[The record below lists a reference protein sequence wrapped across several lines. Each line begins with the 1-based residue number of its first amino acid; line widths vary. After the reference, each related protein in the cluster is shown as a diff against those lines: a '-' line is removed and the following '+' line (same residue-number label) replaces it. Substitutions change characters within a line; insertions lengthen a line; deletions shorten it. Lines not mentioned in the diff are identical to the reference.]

1 MQTRRAITL
10 APLSFLVA
18 CGGGGSSSGGS
29 APPPAQPPPFTS
41 VAQVRV
47 SQPAD
52 FGSCGSPAQAG
63 TLYPDTALEP
73 SLVVNPA
80 NSANFVA
87 LWQQNRWNNGGSQAL
102 NLGVSLDSGQTWTV
116 THAAFSVCTGGDA
129 SNAGNYLRASNGWLA
144 ASTGGVIYALSLSF
158 SGGALAP
165 GSSNAQLVAR
175 SLDGGMT
182 WSLPVALINDGAD
195 FFNDKG
201 AITADPYDPNYV
213 YVVWDRI
220 STQNTGPT
228 YFAVTNDGGAS
239 WQGGRS
245 VYDPGANSQTIGNV
259 LVLLPGDVAMDV
271 FTELDTANNG
281 TVTSLLRAIR
291 STDHGATWSAPL
303 TIAEEQAVGAFD
315 PQTGQP
321 FRDSSILFSV
331 AVAPSGTAYVVWQ
344 DARFSGGAHD
354 GIALSSSSDGGQTWS
369 AAVQVNGAPSAVAF
383 TPTVAVRADGLIGIT
398 YYDLRNDT
406 FPGSVLTDCWLLTS
420 GDGVTFTESHLSG
433 PFDLQRA
440 PQGQFGANSQ
450 GYFLGDYQG
459 LASVGT
465 AFLPL
470 YAQTNAGTQVSS
482 DVFIAFPP
490 PMTASLAQEVPR
502 SFRARSA
509 PSGTLSPEARARV
522 TERLRSIQKA
532 RLNPGD

>member
-1 MQTRRAITL
+1 MEARRVVASAALLLL
-10 APLSFLVA
+10 AA
-18 CGGGGSSSGGS
+18 CGGGGGSYGGASGG
-29 APPPAQPPPFTS
+29 PPPPQPPPFTS
-41 VAQVRV
+41 VTQVKV

-52 FGSCGSPAQAG
+52 FGSCGSPSQAG

-80 NSANFVA
+80 NTANFVA

-102 NLGVSLDSGQTWTV
+102 NLGVSLDSGQTWTI
-116 THAAFSVCTGGDA
+116 THAAFSVCTGGTPN
-129 SNAGNYLRASNGWLA
+129 NAGNYLRASNGWLA
-144 ASTGGVIYALSLSF
+144 ASTSGVIYALSLSF
-158 SGGALAP
+158 SGGALKP

-175 SLDGGMT
+175 SLDGGLT
-182 WSLPVALINDGAD
+182 WGMPVALITDAAN

-201 AITADPYDPNYV
+201 AVTADPYDPNYV
-213 YVVWDRI
+213 YAVWDRI

-228 YFAVTNDGGAS
+228 YFAVTSDGGAS
-239 WQGGRS
+239 WQSGHS
-245 VYDPGANSQTIGNV
+245 IYDPGANSQTIGNI
-259 LVLLPGDVAMDV
+259 LVVLPGDIVMDV
-271 FTELDTANNG
+271 FTELDTATNG
-281 TVTSLLRAIR
+281 TVTALLRAIH
-291 STDHGATWSAPL
+291 SSDHGANWSAPI

-315 PQTGQP
+315 PQTGRP

-331 AVAPSGTAYVVWQ
+331 TGAPSGAAYVVWQ

-354 GIALSSSSDGGQTWS
+354 GIALSSSADGGQTWS
-369 AAVQVNGAPSAVAF
+369 APLQVNKDPSAVAF
-383 TPTVAVRADGLIGIT
+383 TPMVSVRQDGVIGIT

-406 FPGSVLTDCWLLTS
+406 FPGSVLTDSWLLTS
-420 GDGVTFTESHLSG
+420 TDGVTFTESHLSG
-433 PFDLQRA
+433 PFDLQNA

-450 GYFLGDYQG
+450 GYFLGDYEG
-459 LASVGT
+459 LTSVGA

-490 PMTASLAQEVPR
+490 ATAAVAAR

-509 PSGTLSPEARARV
+509 PSATLSPEARARV
-522 TERLRSIQKA
+522 ADRLRRIQSA
-532 RLNPGD
+532 RLNPGP

>member
-1 MQTRRAITL
+1 M
-10 APLSFLVA
+10 
-18 CGGGGSSSGGS
+18 
-29 APPPAQPPPFTS
+29 
-41 VAQVRV
+41 

-52 FGSCGSPAQAG
+52 FGSCGSPTQAG

-80 NSANFVA
+80 NTANFIA

-102 NLGVSLDSGQTWTV
+102 NLGFSLDSGQTWTV
-116 THAAFSVCTGGDA
+116 THAAFSVCTGGNA
-129 SNAGNYLRASNGWLA
+129 GNAGNYLRASNGWLA
-144 ASTGGVIYALSLSF
+144 ASSSGLIYALSLSF
-158 SGGALAP
+158 TGGALAA

-175 SLDGGMT
+175 SLDGGMS
-182 WSLPVALINDGAD
+182 WSDPIALITDGGD

-213 YVVWDRI
+213 YAVWDRI
-220 STQNTGPT
+220 STQNTGPS
-228 YFAVTNDGGAS
+228 YFAVTNDAGVS
-239 WQGGRS
+239 WQSGRS
-245 VYDPGANSQTIGNV
+245 IYDPGVNNQTIGNI

-271 FTELDTANNG
+271 FTELDTAANG
-281 TVTSLLRAIR
+281 TVTSLLRAMH
-291 STDHGATWSAPL
+291 STDHGATGSAPL
-303 TIAEEQAVGAFD
+303 TIAEEQSVGAFD

-331 AVAPSGTAYVVWQ
+331 TVAPSGIAYVVWQ
-344 DARFSGGAHD
+344 DARFSAGAHD

-369 AAVQVNGAPSAVAF
+369 APVQVNGDPAAVAF
-383 TPTVAVRADGLIGIT
+383 TPTVSVRQDGVIGIT

-420 GDGVTFTESHLSG
+420 SDGVTFTESHLSG

-459 LASVGT
+459 LASVGA

-470 YAQTNAGTQVSS
+470 YAQTNAGTQISS

-490 PMTASLAQEVPR
+490 AMAAAAARGATR
-502 SFRARSA
+502 TFRARTGPFA
-509 PSGTLSPEARARV
+509 TLGPEARARIV
-522 TERLRSIQKA
+522 ERLRRIQNA
-532 RLNPGD
+532 RLNPGH